1 MADVTLTQPSSATTS
16 PTVTPAVRTSTTWTA
31 APVGRRRR
39 RFPGLVVKAV
49 LPVAALL
56 LWWHGSRVGWWPS
69 AILPGPVAVAK
80 EFGTL
85 TASGQ
90 LPHNL
95 LISLRRVLIG
105 GSIGVVGGVSL
116 GLLSGLWRRGEELV
130 DPTLQMLRTLP
141 FLVLLPL
148 FIVWFG
154 IGETPRIVIIA
165 MGSMFPMYLNT
176 FSGIRNVDER
186 LVEMARTY
194 QLGRFALIRQIV
206 LPGAL
211 PSVLTGLRYALGISW
226 LALVVAEQIN
236 ARNGLGYLIY
246 NAQEFFESNVLLVV
260 IVVYAALGLAT
271 DLAGDAFLAATIVGL
286 AGAVGATML
295 ISRLLRRA

>member
-1 MADVTLTQPSSATTS
+1 MADVILTQPTPSAAL
-16 PTVTPAVRTSTTWTA
+16 PTEAPAARASTTWTA
-31 APVGRRRR
+31 VPAGRRRR
-39 RFPGLVVKAV
+39 RFPALVVKAM
-49 LPVAALL
+49 LPVIALF
-56 LWWHGSRVGWWPS
+56 LWWVGSRVGWWPS
-69 AILPGPVAVAK
+69 AVLPGPVAVAK

-85 TASGQ
+85 TANGK
-90 LPHNL
+90 LPRNL

-105 GSIGVVGGVSL
+105 GSIGVFGGVTL
-116 GLLSGLWRRGEELV
+116 GVFSGLWRRGEEFV

-165 MGSMFPMYLNT
+165 MGSLFPVYLNT

-194 QLGRFALIRQIV
+194 QLGRLELIRQVII
-206 LPGAL
+206 PGAL

-236 ARNGLGYLIY
+236 ARDGLGYLIY

-260 IVVYAALGLAT
+260 IVVYAALGLGT
-271 DLAGDAFLAATIVGL
+271 DLTVRFIE
-286 AGAVGATML
+286 
-295 ISRLLRRA
+295 RRALRWRRGLVAA